1 MAEMSPRNGVEEGA
15 WQGCKWGRGPLQIRA
30 QNEVGPL
37 RENARL
43 QMRYIIKI
51 YSFTILI
58 N

>member
-15 WQGCKWGRGPLQIRA
+15 WQGRKWGRGPLQIRA

-37 RENARL
+37 RKNARL

-51 YSFTILI
+51 
-58 N
+58 